1 MNWIKL
7 KTNVIKRIKKWFI
20 FGEWVARQ
28 RFTCPRM
35 HGWRELERKRDERDQ
50 LLPTVQS
57 ITALGEVEK
66 SQETENRGQPPVQ
79 LPQTICLQEF
89 VRERRYNT
97 ILIFFFFNL
106 NIKVNVF
113 FFFPVN
119 GSVFLSVEFHVKN

>member
-1 MNWIKL
+1 
-7 KTNVIKRIKKWFI
+7 
-20 FGEWVARQ
+20 
-28 RFTCPRM
+28 M

-97 ILIFFFFNL
+97 ILIFFFL
-106 NIKVNVF
+106 ILILKLMF
-113 FFFPVN
+113 FF
-119 GSVFLSVEFHVKN
+119 SFLLMGQYFFRSNFTSKTKLISQI